1 MTQQDELIKTLEK
14 LHLQLKGYEPEQS
27 LDKKSAQ
34 LLEQIS
40 HDILKINQ
48 TPSEGE
54 KYQPEALE
62 ESIIHFE
69 QDHPTLT
76 GILRDVADLL
86 NKSGI

>member
-1 MTQQDELIKTLEK
+1 MTQQDKLINTLEK
-14 LHLQLKGYEPEQS
+14 LHLQLKDYEPEQS
-27 LDKKSAQ
+27 LDEKSAQ

-40 HDILKINQ
+40 HDVQQIKQAL
-48 TPSEGE
+48 PEG
-54 KYQPEALE
+54 KKHQSEALE

>member
-14 LHLQLKGYEPEQS
+14 LHLQLKDYEPEQS
-27 LDKKSAQ
+27 LDEKSAQ

-40 HDILKINQ
+40 HDILQINQ
-48 TPSEGE
+48 TLPEGE
-54 KYQPEALE
+54 KHQSEALE